1 MGKRARLKPAR
12 PIARPQASRPLALAS
27 DEPFQR
33 LKRAVIARTGHHYY
47 ADKDDVLWDRVQ
59 RRLLATRDRDVAAYL
74 RRLDS
79 DDGGAEWAA
88 LETEITIGET
98 FFFRYAEQFTA
109 LRETILPD
117 ILERKAQDRR
127 IRIWSAGCATG
138 AEPYSIAILLS
149 EMLGEAIND
158 WRISILGGDI
168 NAAFLE
174 TARKGQFGRW
184 ALRAVSDTDRGKW
197 FTETARNTWTLKSA
211 YRGLVRFERQNLLDL
226 LGPAPPLE
234 LTEFDLILCRN
245 VLIYFHH
252 EVVEQLVGALGG
264 RLAADGWLL
273 LGHAEPNPAFG
284 KILDVTQ
291 LPGTVAYRPPD
302 PERPVQPG
310 PSFEAF
316 AAPEPKP
323 TQHLHLAE
331 SPSTPWRPA
340 PIPTPVPTPAPPVAD
355 LVETVRRLADGGDYL
370 AAEVACRQALAVAPE
385 DPALHLHDGLVL
397 RALGRPAAAEAAF
410 KRALYL
416 DRGFAMAHYHLGLL
430 LLDRGRAKAAAR
442 SLKTAA
448 QIAGTVPADTR
459 LAHGAGLGADQLR
472 KSVRL
477 LLQSLVG
484 V

>member
-1 MGKRARLKPAR
+1 MKPPRAA
-12 PIARPQASRPLALAS
+12 ARPQAPRPLALAA

-47 ADKDDVLWDRVQ
+47 ADKDEVLWDRVQ
-59 RRLLATRDRDVAAYL
+59 RRLLATRDRDVSAYL
-74 RRLDS
+74 KRLAG
-79 DDGGAEWAA
+79 DDGEAEWAA

-117 ILERKAQDRR
+117 ILERKAHDRR

-149 EMLGEAIND
+149 QMLGEALAD

-184 ALRAVSDTDRGKW
+184 ALRAVSDADRAQW
-197 FTETARNTWTLKSA
+197 FTETARNTWTLKSP

-252 EVVEQLVGALGG
+252 DVVEQLVGALGG

-284 KILDVTQ
+284 EILDVTQ
-291 LPGTVAYRPPD
+291 LPGTVAYRPADPD
-302 PERPVQPG
+302 RPATPA
-310 PSFEAF
+310 PSFETF
-316 AAPEPKP
+316 AAPEPAP
-323 TQHLHLAE
+323 AE
-331 SPSTPWRPA
+331 IPVLRSRPA
-340 PIPTPVPTPAPPVAD
+340 PIPTPAPSPVPPHVHSAAD
-355 LVETVRRLADGGDYL
+355 LVEGVRRLADAGDYPG
-370 AAEVACRQALAVAPE
+370 AQAACRAALALAPE

-397 RALGRPAAAEAAF
+397 QALNRPGPAEAAF

-416 DRGFAMAHYHLGLL
+416 DRGLALAHYHLGLL
-430 LLDRGRAKAAAR
+430 LLDQGRSKAAAR
-442 SLKTAA
+442 SLNTAA
-448 QIAGTVPADTR
+448 RIAGTLPAETR
-459 LAHGAGLGADQLR
+459 LAHGAGLTADQLR

>member
-1 MGKRARLKPAR
+1 MKPPRAAP
-12 PIARPQASRPLALAS
+12 RPQVPRLALAA

-59 RRLLATRDRDVAAYL
+59 RRLLATRDRDVTAYL
-74 RRLDS
+74 KRLAS
-79 DDGGAEWAA
+79 ELEGEAEWAA

-117 ILERKAQDRR
+117 VLQRKAQDKR

-149 EMLGEAIND
+149 QMLGEAIGD

-184 ALRAVSDTDRGKW
+184 ALRAVSDADRAQW
-197 FTETARNTWTLKSA
+197 FTETARNTWTLKNP

-252 EVVEQLVGALGG
+252 EVVEQLVGALGS

-291 LPGTVAYRPPD
+291 LPGTVAYRPAD
-302 PERPVQPG
+302 PERAAAPG

-316 AAPEPKP
+316 AAPEPEP
-323 TQHLHLAE
+323 ASSPAE
-331 SPSTPWRPA
+331 APPPRWRPT
-340 PIPTPVPTPAPPVAD
+340 PIPPPVPTAAPPEAAPIAE
-355 LVETVRRLADGGDYL
+355 LVEAVRRLADAGDYL
-370 AAEVACRQALAVAPE
+370 AAEAACRQALALAPE

-397 RALGRPAAAEAAF
+397 RALGRPGPAEAAF

-416 DRGFAMAHYHLGLL
+416 DRAFALAHYHLGLL
-430 LLDRGRAKAAAR
+430 LLDRGRSKAAAR

-459 LAHGAGLGADQLR
+459 LAHGAGLDAGQLR

>member
-1 MGKRARLKPAR
+1 MAPRL
-12 PIARPQASRPLALAS
+12 LALAA

-47 ADKDDVLWDRVQ
+47 ADKDEVLWDRVQ
-59 RRLLATRDRDVAAYL
+59 RRLLANRDRDVSAYL
-74 RRLDS
+74 KRLS
-79 DDGGAEWAA
+79 GDDGEAEWAA

-117 ILERKAQDRR
+117 ILERRAQDKR

-149 EMLGEAIND
+149 QMLGEAISD

-184 ALRAVSDTDRGKW
+184 ALRAVSDADRSQW
-197 FTETARNTWTLKSA
+197 FTETARNTWTLKSP

-252 EVVEQLVGALGG
+252 DVVEQLVGALGS

-284 KILDVTQ
+284 KLLDVTQ
-291 LPGTVAYRPPD
+291 LPGTVAYRPAD
-302 PERPVQPG
+302 PERPAQPG
-310 PSFEAF
+310 PSFEVF
-316 AAPEPKP
+316 AAPEPEP
-323 TQHLHLAE
+323 SSQHLAE
-331 SPSTPWRPA
+331 APSPRWRPA
-340 PIPTPVPTPAPPVAD
+340 PIPTPVPSPAPPVAD
-355 LVETVRRLADGGDYL
+355 LVESVRRLADAGDYL
-370 AAEVACRQALAVAPE
+370 AAEAACRQALALAPE

-397 RALGRPAAAEAAF
+397 QALGRSAPAEAAF

-416 DRGFAMAHYHLGLL
+416 DRSFALAHYHLGLL
-430 LLDRGRAKAAAR
+430 LLERGRSKAAAR

-448 QIAGTVPADTR
+448 QIAGTVPPDTR
-459 LAHGAGLGADQLR
+459 LAHGAGLDAGQLR

>member
-1 MGKRARLKPAR
+1 MKPTRAAP
-12 PIARPQASRPLALAS
+12 RPQAPRLLALAA

-47 ADKDDVLWDRVQ
+47 ADKDEVLWDRVQ
-59 RRLLATRDRDVAAYL
+59 RRLLATRDHDVSAYL
-74 RRLDS
+74 KRLSS
-79 DDGGAEWAA
+79 DDEGEAEWAA

-117 ILERKAQDRR
+117 ILERRAQDKR

-149 EMLGEAIND
+149 QMLGEAIGE

-184 ALRAVSDTDRGKW
+184 ALRAVSDADRAQW
-197 FTETARNTWTLKSA
+197 FSETARNTWTLKSA

-252 EVVEQLVGALGG
+252 EVVEQLVGALGS

-284 KILDVTQ
+284 RLLDVTQ
-291 LPGTVAYRPPD
+291 LPGTVAYRPAD
-302 PERPVQPG
+302 PERPVQPS

-316 AAPEPKP
+316 AAPEPEP
-323 TQHLHLAE
+323 QHLAE
-331 SPSTPWRPA
+331 TPSQHWRPA
-340 PIPTPVPTPAPPVAD
+340 PIPTPIPSPAPPVAD
-355 LVETVRRLADGGDYL
+355 LVESVRRLADAGDYL
-370 AAEVACRQALAVAPE
+370 AAEAACRAALALAPE

-397 RALGRPAAAEAAF
+397 RALGRPAPAEAAF

-416 DRGFAMAHYHLGLL
+416 DRGFVLAHYHLGLL
-430 LLDRGRAKAAAR
+430 LLDLGRSKAAAR

-448 QIAGTVPADTR
+448 QIAGTLAPDAR
-459 LAHGAGLGADQLR
+459 LAHGAGLDAGQLR

>member
-1 MGKRARLKPAR
+1 MGKHARVKPPRAAP
-12 PIARPQASRPLALAS
+12 RPLSLAA

-33 LKRAVIARTGHHYY
+33 LKRAVIARTGHFYY
-47 ADKDDVLWDRVQ
+47 ADKDEVLWDRVQ
-59 RRLLATRDRDVAAYL
+59 RRLLAVRDRDVAAYL
-74 RRLDS
+74 QRLEG
-79 DDGGAEWAA
+79 DDGQAEWAA

-98 FFFRYAEQFTA
+98 FFFRYAEQFRA

-117 ILERKAQDRR
+117 ILERKAHDRR

-149 EMLGEAIND
+149 EMLGETLAD

-184 ALRAVSDTDRGKW
+184 ALRAVGDADRRRW
-197 FTETARNTWTLKSA
+197 FDETARNTWTLKPA

-252 EVVEQLVGALGG
+252 EVVEQLVGAFAS
-264 RLAADGWLL
+264 RLTDDGWLL

-284 KILDVTQ
+284 RLLDVTQ
-291 LPGTVAYRPPD
+291 LPGTVAYRPLDPD
-302 PERPVQPG
+302 RPLPASPDFEPIEALQPKPAEAPVEPPSPRRWLTPEP
-310 PSFEAF
+310 
-316 AAPEPKP
+316 AAPEHETRP
-323 TQHLHLAE
+323 E
-331 SPSTPWRPA
+331 PA
-340 PIPTPVPTPAPPVAD
+340 PAAD
-355 LVETVRRLADGGDYL
+355 LVETVRRLADAGDYA
-370 AAEVACRQALAVAPE
+370 AAEAACRAALAVRPE
-385 DPALHLHDGLVL
+385 DPALHLHEGLIHQ
-397 RALGRPAAAEAAF
+397 ALARPVQAEAAF

-416 DRGFAMAHYHLGLL
+416 DRGFILAHYHLGLL
-430 LLDRGRAKAAAR
+430 QLAQGQRKGAAR
-442 SLKTAA
+442 ALKTAA
-448 QIAGTVPADTR
+448 QISGTLGDDTR
-459 LAHGAGLGADQLR
+459 LPHGAGLDAGQLR
-472 KSVRL
+472 RSVRL
-477 LLQSLVG
+477 LLQTLVG